1 MEERNY
7 RKSMNGLKKLVY
19 LSLTSM
25 LAAIL
30 QHLALLTMVVLK
42 TALLLDLLDLIWG
55 IAILCIGFFVVHPL
69 LSFTYSK
76 ILISNGHYRLLQSC
90 LYPITSTLVYVIS
103 FKNGFPNFLYPI
115 ILFAWCE
122 LWSLLGL
129 IKRKKDKEEKVL
141 EK

>member
-1 MEERNY
+1 MEVCLMEERNY

-30 QHLALLTMVVLK
+30 QHLA
-42 TALLLDLLDLIWG
+42 LLDLLDLIWG